1 MCVYRLHMSF
11 VAPHIV
17 NRASHTQ
24 ITSLQSSRRSYFRNC
39 GRKWCRH
46 DSDVGTATFKAG

>member
-1 MCVYRLHMSF
+1 MSF

-24 ITSLQSSRRSYFRNC
+24 ITSLQSSWRSYFRNRGC
-39 GRKWCRH
+39 KWCRH
-46 DSDVGTATFKAG
+46 DSDVGPRLSNNRESSQHL